1 MGIHKQELSHRHM
14 PGNHVCHVVV
24 RDTMMSKHYRRDH
37 KESSDGRQTGCEST
51 PHVSSPL
58 GEHPT
63 WLQLNSDAVS
73 RITLGRNEI
82 LRSDARLLPL
92 VCAVWV
98 RWAAL
103 DAIPGISDWNSDS
116 RMIHFFCLPR

>member
-1 MGIHKQELSHRHM
+1 MVIQKQELSHRHM

-37 KESSDGRQTGCEST
+37 KESTDFRQTGCEST

-63 WLQLNSDAVS
+63 WLQLNSDTVS
-73 RITLGRNEI
+73 RITLGRKEN
-82 LRSDARLLPL
+82 LRTDYLLFCL
-92 VCAVWV
+92 SFTLFVVCATV
-98 RWAAL
+98 
-103 DAIPGISDWNSDS
+103 S
-116 RMIHFFCLPR
+116 